1 MSLKLYT
8 YFRSSA
14 AYRVRLALNYKG
26 LTYDSASVHLRR
38 EEHRSDAYRELNPQA
53 LVPALETDGVVI
65 PQSLAIIEYLEET
78 QPEPAL
84 LPSAAQ
90 DRAIVRSMAQLVAS
104 EMHPLCNL
112 RILIYLKDR
121 LGQDE
126 ASVNAWYQHW
136 VAEGFGSLER
146 MAERYSGDGR
156 HCFGSSVTMADV
168 CLVPQMHNARRFNC
182 DLKGYPTLVA
192 IDESLGQLAS
202 FAAAHP
208 SKQPDAE

>member
-1 MSLKLYT
+1 MPLKLYT

-26 LTYDSASVHLRR
+26 LAYDSASVHLRR

-65 PQSLAIIEYLEET
+65 PQSLAIIEYLEEM

-84 LPSAAQ
+84 LPFAAQ

-112 RILIYLKDR
+112 RILIYLKDQ

-126 ASVNAWYQHW
+126 ASVNAWYHHW

-146 MAERYSGDGR
+146 MAERYSGDGK

-182 DLKGYPTLVA
+182 DLNGYPTLVA
-192 IDESLGQLAS
+192 VDESLGQLPS